1 MEMRC
6 TFCQAERLKSKL
18 VIDKLFAG
26 GNGSFAVFPLRTV
39 YMKMEKTQS
48 EGTPS
53 GSVPVSILIS
63 VPKKRFHNA
72 VDRNRVKRLVRE
84 AYRHNKHIL
93 WNALADKDY
102 TVALAFICV
111 TDALPEYRKVEK
123 AVIKA
128 MNRIAENLSNSMS

>member
-6 TFCQAERLKSKL
+6 TFSQAERLKSKL

-39 YMKMEKTQS
+39 YMKVEKDRTDGDDAS
-48 EGTPS
+48 
-53 GSVPVSILIS
+53 SVPASILIS

-84 AYRHNKHIL
+84 AYRKNKHIL
-93 WNALADKDY
+93 WNALVDKDY
-102 TVALAFICV
+102 TLAIAFICV
-111 TDALPEYRKVEK
+111 TDTLPEYRKVEK
-123 AVIKA
+123 VVVKA
-128 MNRIAENLSNSMS
+128 MNRIIDSL